1 MFKFISIATTVSGA
15 QPILFNVANIT
26 AVSWLTATTFA
37 IYTGGVSY
45 TFVTSAA
52 GASSTVAAVNAAI
65 FAQGPTLSPVAIPTG
80 VTIANL
86 PIIVPIA
93 PAA

>member
-26 AVSWLTATTFA
+26 GVSYLTATTFV
-37 IYTGGVSY
+37 IYAGSVKH
-45 TFVTSAA
+45 TFTTSAA

-65 FAQGPTLSPVAIPTG
+65 FAQGPTLVPVAIPSG
-80 VTIANL
+80 VTIAAL
-86 PIIVPIA
+86 PVVA
-93 PAA
+93 PVA

>member
-15 QPILFNVANIT
+15 QPIIFNVANIT

-65 FAQGPTLSPVAIPTG
+65 FAQGPTLSPVVIPTG
-80 VTIANL
+80 VTIGAL
-86 PIIVPIA
+86 PTVAVITVPV
-93 PAA
+93 